1 MKHEVN
7 AMGKQCP
14 IPVVMTK
21 KVIDNAAVGDEIEIL
36 IDNETAVNNLS
47 RLANKTGCTFVSEK
61 LGDKKYQVKMAVKT
75 EQTGGTLEEE
85 EFVCEAPH
93 KKVTVAVISSNV
105 MGNGDD
111 ELGKIL
117 IKGFIYA
124 LSQMETHPDTILFY
138 NGGAKLTTEDSES
151 LEDLKKMEEEGV
163 EILTCGTCL
172 KHYGLM
178 EKLMVGKVTDMY
190 TIAERMTGADKV
202 IRLQPNLCTFSLKK
216 ADDRIDRCRFTC
228 TGASCKN
235 KESMIRCFSDC
246 FLLHFIQNSSCL
258 FLDQLNSVPDKLFIL
273 RTHNIQFIKHP
284 GSVQFQII
292 ILCRIND
299 SFSAFFF
306 QHQLPVNNHI
316 HKMFLHIGFIYSQKS
331 GTSCK

>member
-151 LEDLKKMEEEGV
+151 LEDLKKMEEE
-163 EILTCGTCL
+163 
-172 KHYGLM
+172 
-178 EKLMVGKVTDMY
+178 
-190 TIAERMTGADKV
+190 
-202 IRLQPNLCTFSLKK
+202 TFAKIIMGK
-216 ADDRIDRCRFTC
+216 ADISEFDAFVENW
-228 TGASCKN
+228 KN
-235 KESMIRCFSDC
+235 QGGDQILKEINEE
-246 FLLHFIQNSSCL
+246 LNNSSG
-258 FLDQLNSVPDKLFIL
+258 N
-273 RTHNIQFIKHP
+273 
-284 GSVQFQII
+284 
-292 ILCRIND
+292 
-299 SFSAFFF
+299 
-306 QHQLPVNNHI
+306 
-316 HKMFLHIGFIYSQKS
+316 
-331 GTSCK
+331 

>member
-151 LEDLKKMEEEGV
+151 LEDLKKMEEETFAKIIMGKA
-163 EILTCGTCL
+163 GTCL

-202 IRLQPNLCTFSLKK
+202 IRP
-216 ADDRIDRCRFTC
+216 
-228 TGASCKN
+228 
-235 KESMIRCFSDC
+235 
-246 FLLHFIQNSSCL
+246 
-258 FLDQLNSVPDKLFIL
+258 
-273 RTHNIQFIKHP
+273 
-284 GSVQFQII
+284 
-292 ILCRIND
+292 
-299 SFSAFFF
+299 
-306 QHQLPVNNHI
+306 
-316 HKMFLHIGFIYSQKS
+316 
-331 GTSCK
+331 

>member
-124 LSQMETHPDTILFY
+124 LSQMETHPDTILFSDG
-138 NGGAKLTTEDSES
+138 NHGNK
-151 LEDLKKMEEEGV
+151 
-163 EILTCGTCL
+163 
-172 KHYGLM
+172 
-178 EKLMVGKVTDMY
+178 VGKSEKDGRRGRGNPDLRYLPEALWTDGETDGWKSY
-190 TIAERMTGADKV
+190 RYVYDCRAY
-202 IRLQPNLCTFSLKK
+202 
-216 ADDRIDRCRFTC
+216 DRCR
-228 TGASCKN
+228 
-235 KESMIRCFSDC
+235 
-246 FLLHFIQNSSCL
+246 
-258 FLDQLNSVPDKLFIL
+258 
-273 RTHNIQFIKHP
+273 
-284 GSVQFQII
+284 
-292 ILCRIND
+292 
-299 SFSAFFF
+299 
-306 QHQLPVNNHI
+306 
-316 HKMFLHIGFIYSQKS
+316 
-331 GTSCK
+331 

>member
-117 IKGFIYA
+117 IKGGGSGAWKSADQRIY
-124 LSQMETHPDTILFY
+124 
-138 NGGAKLTTEDSES
+138 
-151 LEDLKKMEEEGV
+151 
-163 EILTCGTCL
+163 
-172 KHYGLM
+172 
-178 EKLMVGKVTDMY
+178 
-190 TIAERMTGADKV
+190 
-202 IRLQPNLCTFSLKK
+202 LCP
-216 ADDRIDRCRFTC
+216 
-228 TGASCKN
+228 
-235 KESMIRCFSDC
+235 FSDGNTSGYNP
-246 FLLHFIQNSSCL
+246 FL
-258 FLDQLNSVPDKLFIL
+258 
-273 RTHNIQFIKHP
+273 
-284 GSVQFQII
+284 
-292 ILCRIND
+292 
-299 SFSAFFF
+299 
-306 QHQLPVNNHI
+306 
-316 HKMFLHIGFIYSQKS
+316 
-331 GTSCK
+331 

>member
-85 EFVCEAPH
+85 KFVCEAPH

-151 LEDLKKMEEEGV
+151 LEDLKDGRRGRGNPDLRYLPEA
-163 EILTCGTCL
+163 LW
-172 KHYGLM
+172 
-178 EKLMVGKVTDMY
+178 TDGETDGWKSY
-190 TIAERMTGADKV
+190 RYVYDCRAY
-202 IRLQPNLCTFSLKK
+202 
-216 ADDRIDRCRFTC
+216 DRCR
-228 TGASCKN
+228 
-235 KESMIRCFSDC
+235 
-246 FLLHFIQNSSCL
+246 
-258 FLDQLNSVPDKLFIL
+258 
-273 RTHNIQFIKHP
+273 
-284 GSVQFQII
+284 
-292 ILCRIND
+292 
-299 SFSAFFF
+299 
-306 QHQLPVNNHI
+306 
-316 HKMFLHIGFIYSQKS
+316 
-331 GTSCK
+331 

>member
-151 LEDLKKMEEEGV
+151 LEDLKKMEEE
-163 EILTCGTCL
+163 
-172 KHYGLM
+172 
-178 EKLMVGKVTDMY
+178 
-190 TIAERMTGADKV
+190 
-202 IRLQPNLCTFSLKK
+202 TFAKIIMGK
-216 ADDRIDRCRFTC
+216 ADISEFDTFVENW
-228 TGASCKN
+228 KN
-235 KESMIRCFSDC
+235 QGGDQILKEINEE
-246 FLLHFIQNSSCL
+246 LNNSSG
-258 FLDQLNSVPDKLFIL
+258 N
-273 RTHNIQFIKHP
+273 
-284 GSVQFQII
+284 
-292 ILCRIND
+292 
-299 SFSAFFF
+299 
-306 QHQLPVNNHI
+306 
-316 HKMFLHIGFIYSQKS
+316 
-331 GTSCK
+331 

>member
-47 RLANKTGCTFVSEK
+47 RLA
-61 LGDKKYQVKMAVKT
+61 KYQVKMAVKT

-202 IRLQPNLCTFSLKK
+202 IRP
-216 ADDRIDRCRFTC
+216 
-228 TGASCKN
+228 
-235 KESMIRCFSDC
+235 
-246 FLLHFIQNSSCL
+246 
-258 FLDQLNSVPDKLFIL
+258 
-273 RTHNIQFIKHP
+273 
-284 GSVQFQII
+284 
-292 ILCRIND
+292 
-299 SFSAFFF
+299 
-306 QHQLPVNNHI
+306 
-316 HKMFLHIGFIYSQKS
+316 
-331 GTSCK
+331 

>member
-1 MKHEVN
+1 MRHEVD

-21 KVIDNAAVGDEIEIL
+21 KVIDKAVIGDEIEIL
-36 IDNETAVNNLS
+36 VDNETAVNNLS

-61 LGDKKYQVKMAVKT
+61 LEDKKYQVKMAVQT
-75 EQTGGTLEEE
+75 EQAGGDVNE
-85 EFVCEAPH
+85 EFVCETPH

-124 LSQMETHPDTILFY
+124 LSQMDTHLDTILFY
-138 NGGAKLTTEDSES
+138 NGGAKLTTEGSES
-151 LEDLKKMEEEGV
+151 IEDLKKMEEEGV

-178 EKLMVGKVTDMY
+178 DKLMVGKVTDMY

-202 IRLQPNLCTFSLKK
+202 IRP
-216 ADDRIDRCRFTC
+216 
-228 TGASCKN
+228 
-235 KESMIRCFSDC
+235 
-246 FLLHFIQNSSCL
+246 
-258 FLDQLNSVPDKLFIL
+258 
-273 RTHNIQFIKHP
+273 
-284 GSVQFQII
+284 
-292 ILCRIND
+292 
-299 SFSAFFF
+299 
-306 QHQLPVNNHI
+306 
-316 HKMFLHIGFIYSQKS
+316 
-331 GTSCK
+331 

>member
-7 AMGKQCP
+7 VMGKQCP

-111 ELGKIL
+111 ELGNFNHSSYNTSVALLNEPNSEIVGVIGFRDIL
-117 IKGFIYA
+117 
-124 LSQMETHPDTILFY
+124 
-138 NGGAKLTTEDSES
+138 GGWRGEA
-151 LEDLKKMEEEGV
+151 
-163 EILTCGTCL
+163 
-172 KHYGLM
+172 
-178 EKLMVGKVTDMY
+178 
-190 TIAERMTGADKV
+190 
-202 IRLQPNLCTFSLKK
+202 
-216 ADDRIDRCRFTC
+216 
-228 TGASCKN
+228 
-235 KESMIRCFSDC
+235 
-246 FLLHFIQNSSCL
+246 L
-258 FLDQLNSVPDKLFIL
+258 FLW
-273 RTHNIQFIKHP
+273 
-284 GSVQFQII
+284 
-292 ILCRIND
+292 
-299 SFSAFFF
+299 
-306 QHQLPVNNHI
+306 
-316 HKMFLHIGFIYSQKS
+316 
-331 GTSCK
+331 

>member
-151 LEDLKKMEEEGV
+151 LEDLKKMEEETFAKIIMGKADISEFDTFVENWKNLEDLKKMVEEGV

-202 IRLQPNLCTFSLKK
+202 IRP
-216 ADDRIDRCRFTC
+216 
-228 TGASCKN
+228 
-235 KESMIRCFSDC
+235 
-246 FLLHFIQNSSCL
+246 
-258 FLDQLNSVPDKLFIL
+258 
-273 RTHNIQFIKHP
+273 
-284 GSVQFQII
+284 
-292 ILCRIND
+292 
-299 SFSAFFF
+299 
-306 QHQLPVNNHI
+306 
-316 HKMFLHIGFIYSQKS
+316 
-331 GTSCK
+331 

>member
-61 LGDKKYQVKMAVKT
+61 LGDK
-75 EQTGGTLEEE
+75 
-85 EFVCEAPH
+85 FVCEAPH

-202 IRLQPNLCTFSLKK
+202 IRP
-216 ADDRIDRCRFTC
+216 
-228 TGASCKN
+228 
-235 KESMIRCFSDC
+235 
-246 FLLHFIQNSSCL
+246 
-258 FLDQLNSVPDKLFIL
+258 
-273 RTHNIQFIKHP
+273 
-284 GSVQFQII
+284 
-292 ILCRIND
+292 
-299 SFSAFFF
+299 
-306 QHQLPVNNHI
+306 
-316 HKMFLHIGFIYSQKS
+316 
-331 GTSCK
+331 